1 MMSGATLFKIT
12 QETTREKERGKK
24 MNKID
29 KTQLDETNLQNH
41 IRLVSILTG
50 ELNVQLEDWDVYSAE
65 KTLKDIQIAVESIKS
80 QIKYFQQ

>member
-1 MMSGATLFKIT
+1 
-12 QETTREKERGKK
+12 

-29 KTQLDETNLQNH
+29 RTQLDETNLQNH

-50 ELNVQLEDWDVYSAE
+50 ELNGQLEDWDVYSAE

>member
-1 MMSGATLFKIT
+1 MKKIDR
-12 QETTREKERGKK
+12 TR
-24 MNKID
+24 ID
-29 KTQLDETNLQNH
+29 KTNLETN

-50 ELNVQLEDWDVYSAE
+50 DLNGQLEDWDVYSAE